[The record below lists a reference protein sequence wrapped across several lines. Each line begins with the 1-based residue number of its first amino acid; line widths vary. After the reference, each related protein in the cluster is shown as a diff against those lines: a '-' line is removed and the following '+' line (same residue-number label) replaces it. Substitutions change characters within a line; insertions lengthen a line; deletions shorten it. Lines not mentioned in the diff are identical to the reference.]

1 MWWLQAARTGGPPQL
16 PLVNIDPIM
25 LQDEN
30 DENQPED
37 LDATE
42 TAMAQQLFSTLDVDN
57 VGYLRVDQL
66 ITVHE
71 LTPAALMELLDT
83 NRDQVVDLTEWM
95 IFLRETKAAKGQKFA
110 RFLQYLNGQVEKVS
124 TLELSNCEGSTLEL
138 QSSSP

>member
-16 PLVNIDPIM
+16 PLVNIDPVM
-25 LQDEN
+25 LQD

-37 LDATE
+37 LDPTE
-42 TAMAQQLFSTLDVDN
+42 TTMAQQLFSTLDVDN
-57 VGYLRVDQL
+57 LGYLRVDQL
-66 ITVHE
+66 IAVHE
-71 LTPAALMELLDT
+71 LTPATLMELLDT

-110 RFLQYLNGQVEKVS
+110 RFLRYLNSQVEKAS
-124 TLELSNCEGSTLEL
+124 TLELSNCAGSTRDL